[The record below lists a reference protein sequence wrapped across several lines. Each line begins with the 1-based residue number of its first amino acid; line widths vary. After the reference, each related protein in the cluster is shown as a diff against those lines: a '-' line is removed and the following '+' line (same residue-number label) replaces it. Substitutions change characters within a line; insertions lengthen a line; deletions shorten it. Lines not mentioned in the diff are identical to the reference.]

1 MSTISHIKHVV
12 RTVQPVLEEV
22 TQATMNCLEELRAC
36 GIFTEE
42 MQDLAN
48 AIECLENTQGNLND
62 RLIAFREYEDLNED
76 VD

>member
-12 RTVQPVLEEV
+12 ITVQPVLEEV

-42 MQDLAN
+42 MQNLAN
-48 AIECLENTQGNLND
+48 AIECLENTQGNLNG
-62 RLIAFREYEDLNED
+62 RLLAFREYEDLNED
-76 VD
+76 GD

>member
-42 MQDLAN
+42 MQNLAN
-48 AIECLENTQGNLND
+48 AIECLENTQGNLHD

-76 VD
+76 GD

>member
-42 MQDLAN
+42 MKNLAN

-62 RLIAFREYEDLNED
+62 RLIAFREYEDWNED
-76 VD
+76 GD

>member
-48 AIECLENTQGNLND
+48 AIECLENTHSNLND

-76 VD
+76 D

>member
-1 MSTISHIKHVV
+1 
-12 RTVQPVLEEV
+12 
-22 TQATMNCLEELRAC
+22 MNCLEELRAC

-48 AIECLENTQGNLND
+48 AIECLENTHSNLND

-76 VD
+76 D

>member
-42 MQDLAN
+42 MQYLAN

-62 RLIAFREYEDLNED
+62 RLIAFREYEGLNED
-76 VD
+76 GD

>member
-76 VD
+76 GD